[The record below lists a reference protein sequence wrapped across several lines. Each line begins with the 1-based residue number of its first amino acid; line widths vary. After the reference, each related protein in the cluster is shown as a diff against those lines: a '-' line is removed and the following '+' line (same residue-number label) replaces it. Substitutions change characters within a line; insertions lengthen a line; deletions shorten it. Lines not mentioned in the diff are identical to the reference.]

1 MRFIKGDEFAQGF
14 HQNGERAGV
23 AFTLRRYLADA
34 CEALFNLV
42 HLPFGGTPEFGNQL
56 PARFARVLAAS
67 ARRTPRDWREPSRR
81 IRRATVDP
89 VIKHALA
96 DAALGANLRNGNAVG
111 ILLPDARDGLG

>member
-56 PARFARVLAAS
+56 PARFARALAAS
-67 ARRTPRDWREPSRR
+67 ARHAAGLVRAVAQDQAGHRR
-81 IRRATVDP
+81 SSDKAR
-89 VIKHALA
+89 
-96 DAALGANLRNGNAVG
+96 VG
-111 ILLPDARDGLG
+111 